1 MNFPVM
7 VQPPPPPP
15 LKKKKK
21 NKNEKTKKTYNVLV
35 YFNKEKETLNLF
47 SNINKIFMNSDV
59 NFYEITLQIENIKL
73 LCLCKIQIICIC
85 IPKIIQTLYLC
96 SEWVRDYCLAPHLQF
111 CSAISWKQSTFNGRM
126 MMSALY

>member
-1 MNFPVM
+1 M
-7 VQPPPPPP
+7 VQPPTPS
-15 LKKKKK
+15 LKKKKQKQK
-21 NKNEKTKKTYNVLV
+21 NKKTYNLLV

-96 SEWVRDYCLAPHLQF
+96 SE
-111 CSAISWKQSTFNGRM
+111 
-126 MMSALY
+126 